1 MACVRRRPDA
11 GRTTGAARVPS
22 RVLARVPARDRPTP
36 APAPAPAAAAGPGAR
51 PAGLRARVR
60 ARGAA
65 GRAAAAGGDAGPTKA
80 ELAAQNLQRVGVSM
94 QKLGWV
100 SFWIQLAMALV
111 SVTILVFSTA
121 FSGQGGPPVTIT
133 LTIFGAV
140 SLLFSTFWTFW
151 YTRLSRKLRSAA
163 TGDAGSAPSVQAVDK
178 RLGLG
183 SLANLSGL
191 GVTLLGLE
199 ANVGILVAKTLTNAT
214 ANPFLAGGAGSWNP
228 VLALD
233 VFLIQAALNT
243 CIGHFVAAI
252 TNMWLRRVLRG

>member
-1 MACVRRRPDA
+1 MQR
-11 GRTTGAARVPS
+11 AAR
-22 RVLARVPARDRPTP
+22 
-36 APAPAPAAAAGPGAR
+36 G
-51 PAGLRARVR
+51 RA
-60 ARGAA
+60 
-65 GRAAAAGGDAGPTKA
+65 AAAAGGDAGPTKA

-100 SFWIQLAMALV
+100 SFWVQLAMALV

-140 SLLFSTFWTFW
+140 SLLFSTFWTFG

-183 SLANLSGL
+183 TLANLSGL

-243 CIGHFVAAI
+243 CIGHFVSAI